1 MVQMKKRFWQIKQKL
16 QKFLQTFLTILVNCV
31 IRLFK
36 NFRALRVHEG
46 KVHKVNRGSPIPQLD
61 GENENFTE
69 LNFVS
74 EFATDD
80 IELTLRELFPDYVE
94 THIIS
99 QVKIGGLRSA
109 EHLCTVSIKFSSDQ
123 TFSWPDMVKDQAEV
137 FKDLRMLLA

>member
-1 MVQMKKRFWQIKQKL
+1 MKKRFWQIKQKL

-69 LNFVS
+69 F
-74 EFATDD
+74 
-80 IELTLRELFPDYVE
+80 I
-94 THIIS
+94 
-99 QVKIGGLRSA
+99 
-109 EHLCTVSIKFSSDQ
+109 
-123 TFSWPDMVKDQAEV
+123 
-137 FKDLRMLLA
+137 LL

>member
-1 MVQMKKRFWQIKQKL
+1 MADKTKAAEVSTDISDYSCEL
-16 QKFLQTFLTILVNCV
+16 CDSS
-31 IRLFK
+31 FK

-46 KVHKVNRGSPIPQLD
+46 RVHKVNRGSPIPQLD
-61 GENENFTE
+61 GENENFTDS
-69 LNFVS
+69 LIYTFVS

-80 IELTLRELFPDYVE
+80 IELTLRELFPDDVE

-123 TFSWPDMVKDQAEV
+123 TLSWPDMVKDQAEV
-137 FKDLRMLLA
+137 FKELRMLPA